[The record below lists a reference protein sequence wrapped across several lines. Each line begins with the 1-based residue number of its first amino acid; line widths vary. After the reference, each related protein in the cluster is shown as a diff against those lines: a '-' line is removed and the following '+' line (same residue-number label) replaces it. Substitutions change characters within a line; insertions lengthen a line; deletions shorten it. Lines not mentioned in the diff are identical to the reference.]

1 MKGFEL
7 DNNNQELITCLQQT
21 RVKLEGKQDEDV
33 VKRNIERDPEL
44 QQLLQD
50 PLMNTILGEMQRD
63 PRAAAKYFKDPTIGP
78 KLDKLIEAGVISTR

>member
-1 MKGFEL
+1 MKEFKSAWETYMKGFEL

-44 QQLLQD
+44 QVT
-50 PLMNTILGEMQRD
+50 P
-63 PRAAAKYFKDPTIGP
+63 PSP
-78 KLDKLIEAGVISTR
+78 